1 MGARQVSPRVVLG
14 LIVIIL
20 GLIMLWKFWAGK
32 LSDAPVMTGIAL
44 VLVGAQM
51 TWLEVDRRDD

>member
-14 LIVIIL
+14 LVVIIL
-20 GLIMLWKFWAGK
+20 GLLMLWKFWNGK